1 MTKKFSFYCWM
12 KVAPPPPKPPSPV
25 LSGGLPPKKTSK
37 VKQQG
42 VQAELWT
49 GVIGFWNEPL
59 AAAYGLDYGEA
70 FNEEKD
76 AKDWIKTNDGTTWAA
91 NAVSYSL
98 AMFDIEVK

>member
-1 MTKKFSFYCWM
+1 MPAARRITSILITFLAFS
-12 KVAPPPPKPPSPV
+12 
-25 LSGGLPPKKTSK
+25 SGVP
-37 VKQQG
+37 
-42 VQAELWT
+42 AED
-49 GVIGFWNEPL
+49 EAHSDARL
-59 AAAYGLDYGEA
+59 AQPGHSIHGEA